1 MEILFGLF
9 TGVVGGIVAQPSPR
23 SKAKAE
29 KPNGHI
35 GNENAPSSGKQTLKC
50 RLIIH
55 RNLDRSAKRIYLRM
69 Q

>member
-9 TGVVGGIVAQPSPR
+9 KGVVGGIVAQPSPR
-23 SKAKAE
+23 SKATAE

-35 GNENAPSSGKQTLKC
+35 GNENAPSSGKRTLNC
-50 RLIIH
+50 RLIMH
-55 RNLDRSAKRIYLRM
+55 RNLSRSAKRFYLRM